1 MKTATET
8 YVPPTREQVEMI
20 RRILVHHR
28 DADRAAT
35 LLTAASYPDSTPHAH
50 ADQAEITAIRA
61 LRPPTHRELS
71 AALLRITRA
80 IDTETEGLYHHQ
92 DNGHPNATPALR
104 AIAFRLLELG
114 FTIAE
119 HAGLNCYG
127 IETAVAQVYG
137 LPGYGDEA
145 PQQHRRDH
153 GISGR

>member
-8 YVPPTREQVEMI
+8 YVPPPREQVEMI

-80 IDTETEGLYHHQ
+80 IDTETEALHRRQ
-92 DNGHPNATPALR
+92 DNGHTDAQPALR

-119 HAGLNCYG
+119 HGGMN
-127 IETAVAQVYG
+127 THDSK
-137 LPGYGDEA
+137 P
-145 PQQHRRDH
+145 P
-153 GISGR
+153 

>member
-1 MKTATET
+1 
-8 YVPPTREQVEMI
+8 MI
-20 RRILVHHR
+20 RRIPVHDR

-50 ADQAEITAIRA
+50 AAQAKLTAIRA
-61 LRPPTHRELS
+61 LRPPTHRKLS

-80 IDTETEGLYHHQ
+80 IDTETEALYRRQ
-92 DNGHPNATPALR
+92 DNGHTDAEPALR

-119 HAGLNCYG
+119 HSGLNCHD

-137 LPGYGDEA
+137 LPGYGGES
-145 PQQHRRDH
+145 PRNRIDH